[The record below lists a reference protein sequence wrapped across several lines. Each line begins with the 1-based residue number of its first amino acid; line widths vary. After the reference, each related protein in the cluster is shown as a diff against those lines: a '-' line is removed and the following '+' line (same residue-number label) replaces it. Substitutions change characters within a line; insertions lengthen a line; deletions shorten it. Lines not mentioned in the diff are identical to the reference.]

1 MTTTG
6 DRFEVEA
13 LRCERDG
20 NGFTAWKT
28 IILGNYPSVLA
39 LRDALIER
47 NVQIGDLAAEML
59 RLTTFKLF
67 SPYGSMD
74 LSVVAVSQLV
84 PGSDRA
90 SFANIHAHALK
101 AGLYLCPPE
110 VAPQLRLQYPDQK
123 IGEYLLVGMAPL
135 PTASGSDACF
145 VVGNGGAGLLIT
157 GRFAEPRLTVSSRS
171 KIVLALRQ

>member
-1 MTTTG
+1 MTTTN
-6 DRFEVEA
+6 DSFDVAA

-20 NGFTAWKT
+20 DGFTARKT
-28 IILGNYPSVLA
+28 IILGNYPSALA
-39 LRDALIER
+39 LRDALTER

-59 RLTTFKLF
+59 RLPTFELF

-84 PGSDRA
+84 PGSNRVT
-90 SFANIHAHALK
+90 FANIHAHALE

-123 IGEYLLVGMAPL
+123 IGEYLLVGMKPL
-135 PTASGSDACF
+135 PIASGSVACF
-145 VVGNGGAGLLIT
+145 VVGNGGAGLLII
-157 GRFAEPRLTVSSRS
+157 GRFAEPRLTISSRS
-171 KIVLALRQ
+171 KIVFALRQ